1 MSTRLLAM
9 YGEGGRA
16 CGDCMLSRPKWEGV
30 ESTWGEP
37 DSVLLVPFHEKTVE
51 LCIGYQVSNGKCSE
65 NVAFHK
71 CIISVMERNSVSSS
85 GLEWENLAVEI
96 AEPVGFSISMSS
108 SGSNGPLCGDVSA
121 SALESTKETMD
132 CFGRLGSLPQ
142 YDDVI
147 RMQDIRGTISSP
159 SAGSGEPMIGLRL
172 GRPKELG
179 DSFPTSSTKTST
191 SSLPTSLTP
200 IKRSRASYQN
210 MQNPCCQVE
219 GCNLDLK
226 SAKDYHR
233 RHRICESHSKSP
245 KVIVSG
251 MELRFCQQCSRFHDL
266 SEFDDKKRS
275 CRRRLSDHNARRR
288 RMQPEA
294 VHLSSPGLSSAIY
307 DRRPQ
312 HVLSGLPIVSLPNST
327 WESASSVML
336 GQTGDSLIRPS
347 KVGTFDGM
355 LSFPGNDIYRS
366 DANSRVER
374 LPSIHSSNHGVLD
387 QCLHAPTNNSP
398 IAPNMLS
405 AHSLLSSN
413 SWSLNDVAS
422 NSMESLMHGNYNPLL
437 RPSESESHHLFFQLN
452 NIPTDQEP
460 LVHSVNLQEY
470 QLFKAPY
477 DSAPKLVY
485 YEIFPSQTVGD
496 GRISYQAILTY
507 AMSSFK
513 IPEALLSEIKSIA
526 VTFFEHKDG
535 GKKIHWGYMEKG
547 VQRKTGRRT

>member
-1 MSTRLLAM
+1 MTSGYLVRPVSIKRWDNVFVVLGTTKNDEYAT
-9 YGEGGRA
+9 
-16 CGDCMLSRPKWEGV
+16 LSNVRI
-30 ESTWGEP
+30 
-37 DSVLLVPFHEKTVE
+37 LLVPFHDKTVE
-51 LCIGYQVSNGKCSE
+51 LCIGYQVSNGKCS
-65 NVAFHK
+65 ASHK

-96 AEPVGFSISMSS
+96 AEPVVFSISMSS

-147 RMQDIRGTISSP
+147 RMQDFRGTISSP

-294 VHLSSPGLSSAIY
+294 VHLSSPGLSS
-307 DRRPQ
+307 
-312 HVLSGLPIVSLPNST
+312 SLY
-327 WESASSVML
+327 
-336 GQTGDSLIRPS
+336 G
-347 KVGTFDGM
+347 
-355 LSFPGNDIYRS
+355 
-366 DANSRVER
+366 
-374 LPSIHSSNHGVLD
+374 
-387 QCLHAPTNNSP
+387 LHAPTNNSP

-437 RPSESESHHLFFQLN
+437 RPSESESHHLSLFQLN

-477 DSAPKLVY
+477 DSGD
-485 YEIFPSQTVGD
+485 FFSSQ
-496 GRISYQAILTY
+496 RNL
-507 AMSSFK
+507 
-513 IPEALLSEIKSIA
+513 
-526 VTFFEHKDG
+526 
-535 GKKIHWGYMEKG
+535 
-547 VQRKTGRRT
+547 

>member
-1 MSTRLLAM
+1 
-9 YGEGGRA
+9 
-16 CGDCMLSRPKWEGV
+16 
-30 ESTWGEP
+30 
-37 DSVLLVPFHEKTVE
+37 
-51 LCIGYQVSNGKCSE
+51 
-65 NVAFHK
+65 
-71 CIISVMERNSVSSS
+71 MERNSVSSS

-108 SGSNGPLCGDVSA
+108 SGSNGPLCGDISA

-147 RMQDIRGTISSP
+147 RMQNIREPISSP

-294 VHLSSPGLSSAIY
+294 VQLSSSGLSSALY
-307 DRRPQ
+307 DRRVQ

-336 GQTGDSLIRPS
+336 GQAGDSLIRPS
-347 KVGTFDGM
+347 KVGTFDGT
-355 LSFPGNDIYRS
+355 LCFPSNDIYCS
-366 DANSRVER
+366 DANRRVDPER

-387 QCLHAPTNNSP
+387 QCLHLPTNNSP

-422 NSMESLMHGNYNPLL
+422 NSMESLTHGNYNPLL
-437 RPSESESHHLFFQLN
+437 RSSQLESHHLSLFQSN
-452 NIPTDQEP
+452 NIPSDQEP
-460 LVHSVNLQEY
+460 LVHSVTLQEY

-477 DSAPKLVY
+477 DSGD
-485 YEIFPSQTVGD
+485 FFSSQTN
-496 GRISYQAILTY
+496 L
-507 AMSSFK
+507 
-513 IPEALLSEIKSIA
+513 
-526 VTFFEHKDG
+526 
-535 GKKIHWGYMEKG
+535 
-547 VQRKTGRRT
+547 